1 MVIKVQQ
8 LKKTSF
14 DRILAFSAEGSD
26 NRRSQDSSLLSI
38 PLEEM
43 GLLDM
48 VYILK
53 RVWGKG
59 KWLSPEGG
67 PCPDQFEIAS
77 AATSTEEIW
86 NGVGNPVYPPAR
98 EELARHGISC
108 KGKRAVQL
116 TASDYDH
123 YDYLIGMDSMNMR
136 NIERMTGHRR
146 GDKIYKM
153 LEFAGRDADVRD
165 PWYSGNFR
173 ETYEDVVEGCQA
185 FLDWLTINKKLSN

>member
-1 MVIKVQQ
+1 M
-8 LKKTSF
+8 
-14 DRILAFSAEGSD
+14 
-26 NRRSQDSSLLSI
+26 
-38 PLEEM
+38 
-43 GLLDM
+43 
-48 VYILK
+48 
-53 RVWGKG
+53 
-59 KWLSPEGG
+59 
-67 PCPDQFEIAS
+67 
-77 AATSTEEIW
+77 
-86 NGVGNPVYPPAR
+86 YPPAR
-98 EELARHGISC
+98 GELARHGISC

-136 NIERMTGHRR
+136 NIERMIGHRR

-165 PWYSGNFR
+165 PWYSRNFR

>member
-1 MVIKVQQ
+1 MRKIK
-8 LKKTSF
+8 
-14 DRILAFSAEGSD
+14 ILFICHGNICRSPMAEF
-26 NRRSQDSSLLSI
+26 
-38 PLEEM
+38 
-43 GLLDM
+43 
-48 VYILK
+48 ILK
-53 RVWGKG
+53 DIVTKRGIA
-59 KWLSPEGG
+59 
-67 PCPDQFEIAS
+67 DQLEIAS

>member
-1 MVIKVQQ
+1 MAAGQRILKGDRGLIKV
-8 LKKTSF
+8 LFICHGNICRSPM
-14 DRILAFSAEGSD
+14 AEF
-26 NRRSQDSSLLSI
+26 
-38 PLEEM
+38 
-43 GLLDM
+43 
-48 VYILK
+48 ILK
-53 RVWGKG
+53 DIVTKRGIA
-59 KWLSPEGG
+59 
-67 PCPDQFEIAS
+67 DQFEIAS

-98 EELARHGISC
+98 EELARH
-108 KGKRAVQL
+108 
-116 TASDYDH
+116 
-123 YDYLIGMDSMNMR
+123 LIGMDSMNMR